1 MDGEEMKEGEAR
13 PYEVDGGWLWL
24 GIPPVVASG
33 QWSVVSGQWSVA
45 SGQWSVVSG
54 QLLAASGQW
63 PMVSGQ

>member
-45 SGQWSVVSG
+45 SGQVVSG
-54 QLLAASGQW
+54 EWSAASGKW
-63 PMVSGQ
+63 